1 MLFVADLGKLIRALI
16 SRVFVASFLY
26 IGLISQREQFFAT
39 IQLYLLLSQLLG
51 MTFAFVFVECAKDL
65 AASAER
71 ASKQVQGVL
80 ETHSVKGNSS
90 FDLVVKV
97 QTEDDKKFKEA
108 ILALKRIAGIIAV
121 VTSIVY
127 VGPQ

>member
-1 MLFVADLGKLIRALI
+1 
-16 SRVFVASFLY
+16 
-26 IGLISQREQFFAT
+26 
-39 IQLYLLLSQLLG
+39 

-71 ASKQVQGVL
+71 TAKQVHGVL

-97 QTEDDKKFKEA
+97 QTADDRKFKET
-108 ILALKRIAGIIAV
+108 ILALKSIAGIAAI

-127 VGPQ
+127 IGPQ

>member
-1 MLFVADLGKLIRALI
+1 
-16 SRVFVASFLY
+16 
-26 IGLISQREQFFAT
+26 
-39 IQLYLLLSQLLG
+39 

-65 AASAER
+65 ASSAER
-71 ASKQVQGVL
+71 AAKQVQGVL

-108 ILALKRIAGIIAV
+108 ILALKRIAGIAAV